1 MTVNGEAISP
11 AQLLGV
17 LVVVALV
24 IAALVAFFGSWR
36 R

>member
-11 AQLLGV
+11 VGILV
-17 LVVVALV
+17 ILVV
-24 IAALVAFFGSWR
+24 AALVVAAIAAFFGSWR